1 MAATPL
7 TQAPAGIDAKE
18 WELRVQ
24 LAAAYRIIDHMGWSE
39 LIWTH
44 TTVRVPGPEH
54 HFLINPYGLRFDEV
68 RASNLVKVDM
78 DGNIIQHGGD
88 DSSEINPA
96 GFVIHSA
103 IHMARRDVQCIMHTH
118 TVAGMAVAA
127 LQEGLLPISMYSL
140 GYFERVAYH
149 DFEGPSLDLAER
161 ERLGANLGDKY
172 VLVMRTHGLLTCG
185 ETVAQAF
192 VRMYRLER
200 ACQVQIAAQ
209 STGSPLIIPP
219 REVCE
224 ISAERSD
231 DFLVAEGDK
240 GYSRMPN
247 PEFAA
252 LMRLMDRKDP
262 SYRT

>member
-1 MAATPL
+1 MSSTADPR
-7 TQAPAGIDAKE
+7 E

-24 LAAAYRIIDHMGWSE
+24 LAGAYRIIDFLGWSE

-78 DGNIIQHGGD
+78 HGNLIGD
-88 DSSEINPA
+88 QAQEINPA

-103 IHMARRDVQCIMHTH
+103 VHMVRPDIGCVMHTH
-118 TVAGMAVAA
+118 TVAGMAIAA
-127 LQEGLLPISMYSL
+127 LETGLLPISMYAL
-140 GYFERVAYH
+140 GYHEHVAYH
-149 DFEGPSLDLAER
+149 DFEGPSLDLDER
-161 ERLGANLGDKY
+161 ERLAADLGDKD
-172 VLVMRTHGLLTCG
+172 VMILRTHGLLTCG

-200 ACQVQIAAQ
+200 ACQVQLAAQ
-209 STGSPLIIPP
+209 STGAPLAIPP
-219 REVCE
+219 PDICRK
-224 ISAERSD
+224 SAERSD
-231 DFLVAEGDK
+231 DFLATAGGK
-240 GYSRMPN
+240 GYSRVPN
-247 PEFAA
+247 PEFDA
-252 LMRLMDRKDP
+252 LLRLMDQRDP